1 MQLCLHPLRVIT
13 NAFLIYVVNK
23 KRYRIS
29 LFIFVC
35 AFVGFL
41 NDEYVVI
48 LALLYTEY
56 MSAV

>member
-1 MQLCLHPLRVIT
+1 MIT
-13 NAFLIYVVNK
+13 NAFLIYAVNK
-23 KRYRIS
+23 KDTGSVS
-29 LFIFVC
+29 LFLCVRLFGLI
-35 AFVGFL
+35 